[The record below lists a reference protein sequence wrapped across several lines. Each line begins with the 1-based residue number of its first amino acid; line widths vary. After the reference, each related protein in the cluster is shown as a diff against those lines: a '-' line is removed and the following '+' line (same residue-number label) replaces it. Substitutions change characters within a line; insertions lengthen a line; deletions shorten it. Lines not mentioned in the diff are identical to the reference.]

1 MILVDSNIIIYAINE
16 SSSKHYAAKEFIES
30 KADNLCVAHQNLLES
45 YRVLTYPNYPN
56 PMSPAKAYTA
66 LASLLDLGVGVVCPR
81 ENTVVKALR
90 YASQHNV
97 SFNKIFDVYL
107 YFTALDNGVYS
118 IATENTKDFEDFEG
132 LEVINPFSV

>member
-1 MILVDSNIIIYAINE
+1 M
-16 SSSKHYAAKEFIES
+16 
-30 KADNLCVAHQNLLES
+30 
-45 YRVLTYPNYPN
+45 
-56 PMSPAKAYTA
+56 
-66 LASLLDLGVGVVCPR
+66 
-81 ENTVVKALR
+81 VKALR

-118 IATENTKDFEDFEG
+118 IGTENTKDFEDFEG